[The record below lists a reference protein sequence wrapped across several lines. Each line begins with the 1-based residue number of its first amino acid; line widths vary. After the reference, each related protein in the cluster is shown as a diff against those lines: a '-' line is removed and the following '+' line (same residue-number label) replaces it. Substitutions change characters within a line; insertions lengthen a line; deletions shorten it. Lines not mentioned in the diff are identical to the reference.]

1 MSTRDPLAAKQARA
15 QELERLIDQAPDE
28 ATAGPLATEL
38 NAIMDELRTM
48 ISKARSV
55 RTTASSVRPC
65 RYST

>member
-38 NAIMDELRTM
+38 NAIMDELDNV
-48 ISKARSV
+48 IEL
-55 RTTASSVRPC
+55 RPNTGAG
-65 RYST
+65 RADDD